1 MLEFPE
7 EILLATSSAGK
18 AEEFQMLFTIHGVT
32 TRVKTYAD
40 FGLVAPDETGTT
52 FVENCR
58 IKAAAGCTAT
68 GLVTLADDSGLC
80 IPALDGA
87 PGAYSADWAAGTNGN
102 RDFARAMRRIDS
114 ELGSKDRNAYFT
126 CTLILRASNGVEM
139 IAEGRVN
146 GSLLTA
152 DSPRGHNGHG
162 YDSWFV
168 PDGFDKSF
176 GELPP
181 EVKNDYSH
189 RARAFKN
196 LLNH

>member
-7 EILLATSSAGK
+7 EILLATSSTGK
-18 AEEFQMLFTIHGVT
+18 AEEFAALFVAHGIT

-40 FGLVAPDETGTT
+40 FGLTAPDETGTT
-52 FVENCR
+52 FIENCR

-80 IPALDGA
+80 IPTLGGA
-87 PGAYSADWAAGTNGN
+87 PGVYSADWAADADGN
-102 RDFARAMRRIDS
+102 RDFARAMRRIDN
-114 ELGSKDRNAYFT
+114 ELGDKDRSAYFT
-126 CTLILRASNGVEM
+126 CTLILCASNEKET

-146 GSLLTA
+146 GILLPA

-176 GELPP
+176 GELAP

-189 RARAFKN
+189 RARAFKS
-196 LLNH
+196 LVNH